1 MDSPPRIRRVTR
13 RTNNRNVSRRLFNNT
28 NTPPTN
34 NSPSRRLFQNTSN
47 ISSGIRNNPHYI
59 SMEQTPER
67 IVNQYTPRSRNRHN
81 ERTKRRA
88 AIQRE
93 RHEAEVAA
101 QERALENARRR
112 EHQALLRKGTPTKL
126 EQRESRKRP
135 RTPNNTPNRFMNN
148 NNNYY

>member
-1 MDSPPRIRRVTR
+1 MESPPRIRRVTR
-13 RTNNRNVSRRLFNNT
+13 RTNNRNVSRRLFNNNN
-28 NTPPTN
+28 NTSLTN
-34 NSPSRRLFQNTSN
+34 NRASRQLFQNNVN
-47 ISSGIRNNPHYI
+47 ISSGIRNNPHYL

-93 RHEAEVAA
+93 RHEAEVTA

-135 RTPNNTPNRFMNN
+135 RSPNNTQNRFMNN
-148 NNNYY
+148 NNMY